1 MVCTSYN
8 PLFSIIRKKT
18 RNITKNKLI
27 CMDYIVFKLYP
38 PAANEIQNYNGLW
51 SLFKIMIEGTK

>member
-38 PAANEIQNYNGLW
+38 PAANEIQNYNGL
-51 SLFKIMIEGTK
+51 L